1 MFWSDFGRGVTSH
14 GTAIKFVAKH
24 KLWGYFIVPLGLSI
38 LLVILGFFSIWSFGT
53 GIREEFM
60 AYVEPY
66 ITKDEDAGIIL
77 TILAWIIGT
86 VLGFVFKLILSLL
99 VLKILRYAILIII
112 SPVLALVSERVDEII
127 TGNKYPFEFGQFIK
141 DVFRGIAVSLRNMFF
156 EMLIFLGILLISWIP
171 VVNLA
176 GTAFL
181 MLIGWYF
188 LGFNMMDYT
197 HERRRM
203 SISQG
208 KHFTRK
214 YKGLAMGNG
223 MIYTVLLYIPFLG
236 FTIAPVLSCIAATIA
251 TLEKL
256 EETKVRIERG

>member
-1 MFWSDFGRGVTSH
+1 MSFWSDFGRGVTSH

-24 KLWGYFIVPLGLSI
+24 KMWAYFVVPLILS
-38 LLVILGFFSIWSFGT
+38 VILVAVGFFSIWSIGD
-53 GIREEFM
+53 GVRDLFM
-60 AYVEPY
+60 EYVSPY
-66 ITKDEDAGIIL
+66 TESSNEDDSAILSFLAWLLGSILGFIFKIIL
-77 TILAWIIGT
+77 I
-86 VLGFVFKLILSLL
+86 LL
-99 VLKILRYAILIII
+99 VLKFLRYAILIII
-112 SPVLALVSERVDEII
+112 SPVLALASERVDEIMS
-127 TGNKYPFEFGQFIK
+127 GKEYPFEFGQFIK
-141 DVFRGIAVSLRNMFF
+141 DVFRGIAVSLRNMLF
-156 EMLIFLGILLISWIP
+156 ETLIFLGVLLISWIP

-208 KHFTRK
+208 KHFTRRH
-214 YKGLAMGNG
+214 KGMAMGNG
-223 MIYTVLLYIPFLG
+223 MVYTILLYIPFLG
-236 FTIAPVLSCIAATIA
+236 FTIAPVLSVIAATIA

-256 EETKVRIERG
+256 EEKKVSA